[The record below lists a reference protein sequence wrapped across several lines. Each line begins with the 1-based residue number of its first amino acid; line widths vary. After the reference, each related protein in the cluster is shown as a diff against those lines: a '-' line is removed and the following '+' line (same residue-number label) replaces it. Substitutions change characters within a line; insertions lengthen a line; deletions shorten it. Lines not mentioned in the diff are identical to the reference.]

1 MVKQPYIVI
10 KLFERAIMEPLTE
23 KQQKVFGF
31 VEKRLQ
37 DNRPPS
43 QREMAEHL
51 GLAQNAAYQ
60 LINYLKKKGY
70 LVDLGGHRGLRLSK
84 EYLEKKRQ
92 TDGIPVVGRVAAGE
106 PILAQENIEGYI
118 DLKDLFGRSN
128 PLPRLASGDTG
139 ARNRFILKVVGDS
152 MADEGIMD
160 GDYVVIQPRQ
170 KIENGQI
177 GVVLLDDEATVKRI
191 HFQRGRVALEPAN
204 KAAGYKTK
212 YIRRGDKN
220 VRIIGKVTGCF
231 RML

>member
-1 MVKQPYIVI
+1 
-10 KLFERAIMEPLTE
+10 MEPLTE
-23 KQQKVFGF
+23 KQQKVFRF
-31 VEKRLQ
+31 IEKRLQ

-43 QREMAEHL
+43 QKEVAEHL

-60 LINYLKKKGY
+60 LISYLKKKAY

-84 EYLEKKRQ
+84 EYLEKISQAK
-92 TDGIPVVGRVAAGE
+92 GLPLVGRVAAGE

-118 DLKDLFGRSN
+118 DLKDLFGRSKD
-128 PLPRLASGDTG
+128 G
-139 ARNRFILKVVGDS
+139 FVLKVVGDS

-160 GDYVVIQPRQ
+160 GDYVVVQPCQ
-170 KIENGQI
+170 KIENARI

-191 HFQRGRVALEPAN
+191 YLVPAKRGPFQRGRIALEPAN

>member
-1 MVKQPYIVI
+1 MR
-10 KLFERAIMEPLTE
+10 LFERAIMEPLTE
-23 KQQKVFGF
+23 KQQRVFRF

-43 QREMAEHL
+43 QREVAEHL

-70 LVDLGGHRGLRLSK
+70 LVDLGGHRGLRLSR

-106 PILAQENIEGYI
+106 PILAEENIEGYI
-118 DLKDLFGRSN
+118 DLKDLFGRSKN
-128 PLPRLASGDTG
+128 K
-139 ARNRFILKVVGDS
+139 FILKVIGDS

-177 GVVLLDDEATVKRI
+177 GVVVLDDEATVKRI
-191 HFQRGRVALEPAN
+191 YLVPAKRGPFQRGRIALEPAN

-212 YIRRGDKN
+212 YIRRGDRN

-231 RML
+231 RTL

>member
-1 MVKQPYIVI
+1 
-10 KLFERAIMEPLTE
+10 MEPLTE
-23 KQQKVFGF
+23 KQQKVFRF

-43 QREMAEHL
+43 QREVAEHL

-70 LVDLGGHRGLRLSK
+70 LVDLDGHRGLRLSK

-106 PILAQENIEGYI
+106 PILAEQNIEGYI
-118 DLKDLFGRSN
+118 DLKDLLRQSKD
-128 PLPRLASGDTG
+128 S
-139 ARNRFILKVVGDS
+139 FIVKVVGDS

-160 GDYVVIQPRQ
+160 GDYVVVQPRQ
-170 KIENGQI
+170 KVENGQI

-191 HFQRGRVALEPAN
+191 YIQRGRIALEPAN

>member
-1 MVKQPYIVI
+1 
-10 KLFERAIMEPLTE
+10 MEPLTE
-23 KQQKVFGF
+23 KQQKVFRF
-31 VEKRLQ
+31 IEKRLQ
-37 DNRPPS
+37 DNKPPS
-43 QREMAEHL
+43 QKEVAEHF
-51 GLAQNAAYQ
+51 GIAQNAAYQ
-60 LINYLKKKGY
+60 VINYLKKKGY
-70 LVDLGGHRGLRLSK
+70 LVDSGGHRGLRLSK

-106 PILAQENIEGYI
+106 PIFAEQNIEGYI
-118 DLKDLFGRSN
+118 DLKDLFRQSK
-128 PLPRLASGDTG
+128 D
-139 ARNRFILKVVGDS
+139 RFIVKVVGDS

-160 GDYVVIQPRQ
+160 GDYVVVQPRQ

-191 HFQRGRVALEPAN
+191 YIQRGQIALEPAN